1 MPTKTKRQLN
11 EEIKI
16 LKGRLEKPAASTAV
30 IEPTGTLEDSIK
42 VRDVE
47 ITNLKDSIIRNQQ
60 TTDTQIA
67 QLQDSL
73 TKSDA
78 AFLTVKAELAQLND
92 RPVSDGMVLDFINNR
107 IDEDTWQKIGKIK
120 QFGLATVED
129 SGKSCRE
136 ALLAA
141 IKWLE
146 NIKKYSAEAKDI
158 MLNTIADK
166 VGLNELKAAAGAKL
180 SDTPQPEDELK
191 PRIPGTPVLPD
202 AETKPEEKPE
212 ETAPVEDSKKE
223 YRISKYAILTTKS
236 SQSHYGKP
244 VLRVTGE
251 DGKTADYG
259 PGDLTG
265 YFFEPEQTYG
275 DVVAKILSGHSWN
288 KENKWEHDL
297 MKAFLSQSPKYANVE
312 DTAPVE
318 DSNKPAE
325 EDSPGWLWYKEFT
338 KKLE

>member
-78 AFLTVKAELAQLND
+78 AFLEVKAELAQLND

-129 SGKSCRE
+129 SAELGDSKKRNNALKVAQDALRDIKIFVSGHPNIPDIQQDTIKIKCNYGLGMTEQE
-136 ALLAA
+136 ANA
-141 IKWLE
+141 
-146 NIKKYSAEAKDI
+146 N
-158 MLNTIADK
+158 
-166 VGLNELKAAAGAKL
+166 LK
-180 SDTPQPEDELK
+180 DTPQPEDELK

-212 ETAPVEDSKKE
+212 AAPV
-223 YRISKYAILTTKS
+223 T
-236 SQSHYGKP
+236 
-244 VLRVTGE
+244 
-251 DGKTADYG
+251 
-259 PGDLTG
+259 
-265 YFFEPEQTYG
+265 
-275 DVVAKILSGHSWN
+275 DV
-288 KENKWEHDL
+288 E
-297 MKAFLSQSPKYANVE
+297 
-312 DTAPVE
+312 
-318 DSNKPAE
+318 
-325 EDSPGWLWYKEFT
+325 SPGEKWWREFQEGLN
-338 KKLE
+338 K

>member
-78 AFLTVKAELAQLND
+78 AFLTVKAELAD
-92 RPVSDGMVLDFINNR
+92 AISYEHERAIVVDFLDKLTP
-107 IDEDTWQKIGKIK
+107 EGKIALSERL
-120 QFGLATVED
+120 GLATVED

-191 PRIPGTPVLPD
+191 PVNPAPATETTGTIPPPP
-202 AETKPEEKPE
+202 ETTVTAQVADVKPE
-212 ETAPVEDSKKE
+212 
-223 YRISKYAILTTKS
+223 
-236 SQSHYGKP
+236 
-244 VLRVTGE
+244 
-251 DGKTADYG
+251 
-259 PGDLTG
+259 
-265 YFFEPEQTYG
+265 
-275 DVVAKILSGHSWN
+275 
-288 KENKWEHDL
+288 
-297 MKAFLSQSPKYANVE
+297 
-312 DTAPVE
+312 
-318 DSNKPAE
+318 
-325 EDSPGWLWYKEFT
+325 SPGEKWWREFQEGLN
-338 KKLE
+338 K

>member
-1 MPTKTKRQLN
+1 MSQKVKCPVCNIEYDIRGFPTHYGTKHPVEFAKSIGSQPNTATGVSLQDSA
-11 EEIKI
+11 KI
-16 LKGRLEKPAASTAV
+16 GELS
-30 IEPTGTLEDSIK
+30 
-42 VRDVE
+42 DVV
-47 ITNLKDSIIRNQQ
+47 KAK
-60 TTDTQIA
+60 DTQIA

-78 AFLTVKAELAQLND
+78 AFLTVKAELAD
-92 RPVSDGMVLDFINNR
+92 AISYEHERAIVVDFLDKLTP
-107 IDEDTWQKIGKIK
+107 EGKIALS
-120 QFGLATVED
+120 QRLGLATVED

-212 ETAPVEDSKKE
+212 ETAPV
-223 YRISKYAILTTKS
+223 
-236 SQSHYGKP
+236 
-244 VLRVTGE
+244 
-251 DGKTADYG
+251 
-259 PGDLTG
+259 
-265 YFFEPEQTYG
+265 G
-275 DVVAKILSGHSWN
+275 DV
-288 KENKWEHDL
+288 E
-297 MKAFLSQSPKYANVE
+297 
-312 DTAPVE
+312 
-318 DSNKPAE
+318 
-325 EDSPGWLWYKEFT
+325 SPGEKWWREFQEGLN
-338 KKLE
+338 K